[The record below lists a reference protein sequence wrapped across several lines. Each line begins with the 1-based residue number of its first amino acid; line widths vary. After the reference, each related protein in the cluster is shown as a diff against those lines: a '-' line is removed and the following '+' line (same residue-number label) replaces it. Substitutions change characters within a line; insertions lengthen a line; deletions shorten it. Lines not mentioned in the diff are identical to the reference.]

1 MKKTALALFVAT
13 ISATIALAQTD
24 DSYVFNYSSTKDLF
38 KPLNLTEKFVE
49 NDAFRLESGSLT
61 FRIKSGGGF
70 SSVFGVANPN
80 SPLDFLS
87 FYSHRQNNNTDT
99 FGIEIKSNNVN
110 LISNSDIRANIENN
124 SKFRN
129 ITYTFDKDNNQI
141 KIYID
146 GTLVKTHTDSKFF
159 ANITTLGNAY
169 LGETHRPTSYKNKPY
184 SRWRFSGDVFH
195 ADLDK
200 KVLTEEEI
208 REKHSYLSKFHEYS
222 LSRRAP
228 LGAVKNQPQDIFMPG
243 QENSVSY
250 RIPSLLTT
258 KNGVLI
264 AAIDK
269 RNQHHSDW
277 GNIDTAIRRST
288 DGGKTWKED
297 QVIIDLAKQPYDI
310 DYHGEHRGNKQY
322 HNSAFLIDPLMV
334 EDKRNG
340 RVFMLLDMFPET
352 RGFFSVNNVAGSGSG
367 YKLIDGKHYRI
378 LTDNTN
384 NLYTVR
390 ENGIVY
396 DDNNEQ
402 TNYRVEI
409 EGNREIGFRNLGDLY
424 ENETRVGNIFLNSM
438 HNDHDSAPLSAVK
451 TAYLWLTHSD
461 DDGQTWSTPVD
472 ITPQVKADW
481 MRFLGVGPGTGIQ
494 LKNGN
499 LVMPVYYTNGKA
511 NSQAAAVI
519 ISKDGGV
526 TWERGESPIDRW
538 EFHNGG
544 SRELSH
550 GSKEIT
556 ESQLIEL
563 DNGDLKMFSRNRM
576 SNRVLISTSRDG
588 GYTWINSHH
597 IDDVL
602 LEPYSQ
608 LSVIKYSKRIN
619 GKEMVIFANPHSDPG
634 SGTAWG
640 KRTNGKVWL
649 GEVQNDGSIE
659 WKYNTTITTGDYT
672 YNSLAELPNGDIGLL
687 YEDDGSTNHDH
698 KIRFISLNLQELV
711 WHDNLIYRDRRDTD
725 KDRQKVSLDSLF
737 SETFYKIGD
746 GEMVKLG
753 KGANP
758 AHLVIEEGSTLLNQT
773 ADSENKKQAYETV
786 LVKENTTL
794 RLGTSDQM
802 PLDKIYLNNGT
813 LDLNGND
820 ISVSMENQLKTAVS
834 DQNINEILGNIVN
847 ENNSA
852 SATLT
857 YTLTGNKSITGNLGN
872 TLGDLNLTYQPNAE
886 NSNLLVKGNTVLNV
900 VDVKSGTLSYEV
912 NTRHVAQKLN
922 IADNAIFA
930 IGDNNTANIVQTK
943 LSGKNSA
950 VNFVTS
956 ENNVTEFSTN
966 SSGEGNFNKSGNG
979 LLKLNGNIAHHG
991 LTTLSGGSLEFNGTL
1006 NNGRLVLEK
1015 GTTFGGNANIN
1026 GDSLWKQGSL
1036 IAPGFN
1042 QDTQNFGAQVMQFAN
1057 VINEG
1062 ARVLL
1067 RVNNTVENIS
1077 NWQYDQLIV
1086 NGQVQSET
1094 PIPVDV
1100 QMIGNHQGNSDK
1112 NQNGKYDV
1120 DEGISLIKVAAESN
1134 KLQQFVLN
1142 SHNTRARSG
1151 NSLFQ
1156 YALVSV
1162 DESIAQRTDPNKKFF
1177 DYRLQT
1183 RLVDEQGN
1191 SPEPVIRSI
1200 KKTGSSIATQDKP
1213 ELSELEIAN
1222 LVLEQKQQELAEK
1235 TAELERAKAEKQAA
1249 EQDSQRSTAE
1259 KVAAEQKAQQAAAEK
1274 AIAEQ
1279 QAQQAA
1285 AEKALAE
1292 EALRTQQAEKAAEIA
1307 KKQQEMANSARQ
1319 YRAALHHKVPSYLV
1333 ANTAM
1338 LNQGESV
1345 HRQFM
1350 DNIWSGDKKG
1360 FYVNQQNGHSQYTS
1374 NLGFTNYG
1382 YGYKA
1387 NQSSTLFG
1395 GFAPLSDNTELHAAI
1410 GFSKQTVKP
1419 QAVDGSSETRY
1430 KSTSFLVGLHN
1441 KWDNVILNTTFG
1453 YHSHRGKVSTSEQ
1466 KNIGRID
1473 GSQMQFA
1480 GEVGYEIPVGQFAVT
1495 PMLGLSY
1502 QQLKTDVEDT
1512 QDRWNIALK
1521 PYNVFNQ
1528 QLGAN
1533 ISWRND
1539 VVRLSAGAFYENS
1552 NGHPKAVSIAA
1563 NGQYAE
1569 FATGRHGNALLFK
1582 VNSDFT
1588 LAKHLT
1594 FGLRIEH
1601 RHALSTAK
1609 LKQTQFG
1616 GKLEYRF

>member
-1 MKKTALALFVAT
+1 MKKTALALFASSL
-13 ISATIALAQTD
+13 IMQNALGNQPVNDPLIFSHT
-24 DSYVFNYSSTKDLF
+24 STKDLF
-38 KPLNLTEKFVE
+38 QPLDLSQTFAEKGAFNLQ
-49 NDAFRLESGSLT
+49 SGSLT
-61 FRIKSGGGF
+61 LRVKNLANTNSGLT
-70 SSVFGVANPN
+70 SLFGVSNPN
-80 SPLDFLS
+80 SNEQYINFFINKTKTHDVLS
-87 FYSHRQNNNTDT
+87 IEFRDHR
-99 FGIEIKSNNVN
+99 NNVPRHQD
-110 LISNSDIRANIENN
+110 LAISLPPSQTD
-124 SKFRN
+124 FRT
-129 ITYTFDKDNNQI
+129 ITYTVDQQNNHI
-141 KIYID
+141 KIYVD
-146 GTLVKTHTDSKFF
+146 GKLLKTLTQAKFF
-159 ANITTLGNAY
+159 GDIKGLTAAY
-169 LGETHRPTSYKNKPY
+169 LGKTDRHSLNE
-184 SRWRFSGDVFH
+184 WRNTDNFYHAELTKDVLTDEQVLAKH
-195 ADLDK
+195 QSLITQQAADLANDQTRR
-200 KVLTEEEI
+200 LDFGA
-208 REKHSYLSKFHEYS
+208 EKSE
-222 LSRRAP
+222 ATP
-228 LGAVKNQPQDIFMPG
+228 LFQANQQGARN
-243 QENSVSY
+243 Y
-250 RIPSLLTT
+250 RIPSLITT
-258 KNGVLI
+258 KDNVVI

-269 RNQHHSDW
+269 RYKHSADW
-277 GNIDTAIRRST
+277 GNIDTVIRRSL
-288 DGGKTWKED
+288 DGGNTWLED
-297 QVIIDLAKQPYDI
+297 QVVIDLVEQPSY
-310 DYHGEHRGNKQY
+310 GNVD
-322 HNSAFLIDPLMV
+322 SAFLIDPLMV
-334 EDKRNG
+334 QDKNTG
-340 RVFMLLDMFPET
+340 RIFMMVDMFPET
-352 RGFFSVNNVAGSGSG
+352 QGFFGINRNHTSEGTG
-367 YKLIDGKHYRI
+367 YKHIDGKSYRL
-378 LTDNTN
+378 LTANDGSQ
-384 NLYTVR
+384 YTVR
-390 ENGIVY
+390 ENGIVF
-396 DDNNEQ
+396 DENNQ
-402 TNYRVEI
+402 VTDYRVVI
-409 EGNREIGFRNLGDLY
+409 QGDPSRAFKDLGDLY
-424 ENETRVGNIFLNSM
+424 KGEERLGNIFLQANGTN
-438 HNDHDSAPLSAVK
+438 NDTAPLKVK
-451 TAYLWLTHSD
+451 ITSYLWMTYSD
-461 DDGQTWSTPVD
+461 DNGATWSNPVD
-472 ITPQVKADW
+472 LNAQVKADW
-481 MRFLGVGPGTGIQ
+481 MRFLGVGPGNGIQ

-499 LVMPVYYTNGKA
+499 LIMPIYYTNSNNKQ
-511 NSQAAAVI
+511 SAAVL
-519 ISKDGGV
+519 ISKDGGQ
-526 TWERGESPIDRW
+526 TWERGESPNDR
-538 EFHNGG
+538 FLADHGG
-544 SRELSH
+544 SRYLNND
-550 GSKEIT
+550 GYQIT
-556 ESQLIEL
+556 ESQVIEL
-563 DNGDLKMFSRNRM
+563 NNGELKMFSRNL
-576 SNRVLISTSRDG
+576 NGNVQISTSKNG
-588 GYTWINSHH
+588 GYTWLPERQFDS
-597 IDDVL
+597 VL
-602 LEPYSQ
+602 ADPYSQ
-608 LSVIKYSKRIN
+608 MSVLKYSKLIN
-619 GKEMVIFANPHSDPG
+619 GKEYVIFANPHS
-634 SGTAWG
+634 ST
-640 KRTNGKVWL
+640 RSRVNGKVWL
-649 GEVQNDGSIE
+649 GEIQEDGSIE
-659 WKYNTTITTGDYT
+659 WKYNTTISTGSYA
-672 YNSLAELPNGDIGLL
+672 YNSLTELPNGDIGLL
-687 YEDDGSTNHDH
+687 YEESAE
-698 KIRFISLNLQELV
+698 KIQYVSLNLQELL
-711 WHDNLIYRDRRDTD
+711 WRDNLLYNDIRKAPRNFALNGITN
-725 KDRQKVSLDSLF
+725 
-737 SETFYKIGD
+737 ETFYKIGD
-746 GEMVKLG
+746 GEMVKVGEGENL
-753 KGANP
+753 AN
-758 AHLVIEEGSTLLNQT
+758 LVIQEGGFTLNQQ
-773 ADSENKKQAYETV
+773 ADSNGAKKAFQTVTVENNGTV
-786 LVKENTTL
+786 
-794 RLGTSDQM
+794 RLASADQI
-802 PLDKIYLNNGT
+802 PLDKLYLRSGI
-813 LDLNGND
+813 LDLNGQN
-820 ISVSMENQLKTAVS
+820 ITLSHTNQLKHAES
-834 DQNINEILGNIVN
+834 ASNNEIIYGNIVN
-847 ENNSA
+847 DNSHME
-852 SATLT
+852 STLT
-857 YTLTGNKSITGNLGN
+857 YGIDGNDQYIVGNLGN
-872 TLGDLNLTYQPNAE
+872 HKGKLNLTYQPTNPV
-886 NSNLLVKGNTVLNV
+886 SNLTINGHTILNV
-900 VDVKSGTLSYEV
+900 IDVKSGVLSYVPETQHSAQQLILGENASLNV
-912 NTRHVAQKLN
+912 GNSTTTTISQSQLSGTRS
-922 IADNAIFA
+922 AIFLWA
-930 IGDNNTANIVQTK
+930 SSNATT
-943 LSGKNSA
+943 
-950 VNFVTS
+950 T
-956 ENNVTEFSTN
+956 FSTN
-966 SSGEGNFNKSGNG
+966 TQGQGTVEKHGDS
-979 LLKLNGNIAHHG
+979 LLKLNGNLNHHG
-991 LTTLSGGSLEFNGTL
+991 QTIVREGKVEFNGQL
-1006 NNGRLVLEK
+1006 NNNQLILESN
-1015 GTTFGGNANIN
+1015 TTLGGNANIN
-1026 GDSLWKQGSL
+1026 GDSFWKQGSL

-1279 QAQQAA
+1279 KARQAAAEKAIAEQQAQQAA

-1350 DNIWSGDKKG
+1350 DNIWSDDKKG
-1360 FYVNQQNGHSQYTS
+1360 LYVNQQNGHSQYTS
-1374 NLGFTNYG
+1374 NLGFTDYG

>member
-1 MKKTALALFVAT
+1 MVQDK
-13 ISATIALAQTD
+13 
-24 DSYVFNYSSTKDLF
+24 
-38 KPLNLTEKFVE
+38 
-49 NDAFRLESGSLT
+49 
-61 FRIKSGGGF
+61 
-70 SSVFGVANPN
+70 
-80 SPLDFLS
+80 
-87 FYSHRQNNNTDT
+87 NT
-99 FGIEIKSNNVN
+99 G
-110 LISNSDIRANIENN
+110 R
-124 SKFRN
+124 
-129 ITYTFDKDNNQI
+129 
-141 KIYID
+141 
-146 GTLVKTHTDSKFF
+146 
-159 ANITTLGNAY
+159 
-169 LGETHRPTSYKNKPY
+169 
-184 SRWRFSGDVFH
+184 
-195 ADLDK
+195 
-200 KVLTEEEI
+200 
-208 REKHSYLSKFHEYS
+208 
-222 LSRRAP
+222 
-228 LGAVKNQPQDIFMPG
+228 IFM
-243 QENSVSY
+243 
-250 RIPSLLTT
+250 
-258 KNGVLI
+258 
-264 AAIDK
+264 
-269 RNQHHSDW
+269 
-277 GNIDTAIRRST
+277 
-288 DGGKTWKED
+288 
-297 QVIIDLAKQPYDI
+297 
-310 DYHGEHRGNKQY
+310 
-322 HNSAFLIDPLMV
+322 MV
-334 EDKRNG
+334 
-340 RVFMLLDMFPET
+340 DMFPET
-352 RGFFSVNNVAGSGSG
+352 QGFFGINRNHTSEGTG
-367 YKLIDGKHYRI
+367 YKHIDGKSYRL
-378 LTDNTN
+378 LTANDGSQ
-384 NLYTVR
+384 YTVR
-390 ENGIVY
+390 ENGIVF
-396 DDNNEQ
+396 DENNQ
-402 TNYRVEI
+402 VTDYRVVI
-409 EGNREIGFRNLGDLY
+409 QGDPSRAFKDLGDLY
-424 ENETRVGNIFLNSM
+424 KGEERLGNIFLQANGTN
-438 HNDHDSAPLSAVK
+438 NDTAPLKVK
-451 TAYLWLTHSD
+451 ITSYLWMTYSD
-461 DDGQTWSTPVD
+461 DNGATWSNPVD
-472 ITPQVKADW
+472 LNAQVKADW
-481 MRFLGVGPGTGIQ
+481 MRFLGVGPGNGIQ

-499 LVMPVYYTNGKA
+499 LIMPIYYTNSNNKQ
-511 NSQAAAVI
+511 SAAVL
-519 ISKDGGV
+519 ISKDGGQ
-526 TWERGESPIDRW
+526 TWERGESPNDR
-538 EFHNGG
+538 FLADHGG
-544 SRELSH
+544 SRYLNND
-550 GSKEIT
+550 GYQIT
-556 ESQLIEL
+556 ESQVIEL
-563 DNGDLKMFSRNRM
+563 NNGELKMFSRNL
-576 SNRVLISTSRDG
+576 NGNVQISTSKNG
-588 GYTWINSHH
+588 GYTWLPERQFDS
-597 IDDVL
+597 VL
-602 LEPYSQ
+602 TDPYSQ
-608 LSVIKYSKRIN
+608 MSVLKYSKLIN
-619 GKEMVIFANPHSDPG
+619 GKEYVIFANPHS
-634 SGTAWG
+634 ST
-640 KRTNGKVWL
+640 RSRVNGKVWL
-649 GEVQNDGSIE
+649 GEIQEDGSIE
-659 WKYNTTITTGDYT
+659 WKYNTTISTGSYA
-672 YNSLAELPNGDIGLL
+672 YNSLTELPNGDIGLL
-687 YEDDGSTNHDH
+687 YEESAE
-698 KIRFISLNLQELV
+698 KIQYVSLNLQELL
-711 WHDNLIYRDRRDTD
+711 WRDNLLHNDIRKAPRNFALNGITN
-725 KDRQKVSLDSLF
+725 
-737 SETFYKIGD
+737 EIFYKIGD
-746 GEMVKLG
+746 GEMVKVGEGENL
-753 KGANP
+753 AN
-758 AHLVIEEGSTLLNQT
+758 LVIQESGFTLNQQ
-773 ADSENKKQAYETV
+773 ADSNGAKKAFQTVTVENNGTV
-786 LVKENTTL
+786 
-794 RLGTSDQM
+794 RLASADQI
-802 PLDKIYLNNGT
+802 PLDKLYLRSGI
-813 LDLNGND
+813 LDLNGQN
-820 ISVSMENQLKTAVS
+820 ITLSHTNQLKHAES
-834 DQNINEILGNIVN
+834 ASNNEIIYGNIVN
-847 ENNSA
+847 DNSHME
-852 SATLT
+852 STLT
-857 YTLTGNKSITGNLGN
+857 YGIDGNDQYIVGNLGN
-872 TLGDLNLTYQPNAE
+872 HKGKLNLTYQPTNPV
-886 NSNLLVKGNTVLNV
+886 SNLTINGHTILNV
-900 VDVKSGTLSYEV
+900 IDVKSGVLSYVPE
-912 NTRHVAQKLN
+912 TQHSAQQLILGENASLN
-922 IADNAIFA
+922 VGNSTTTTISQSQLSGSRSAIFLWA
-930 IGDNNTANIVQTK
+930 SSNATT
-943 LSGKNSA
+943 
-950 VNFVTS
+950 T
-956 ENNVTEFSTN
+956 FSTN
-966 SSGEGNFNKSGNG
+966 TQGQGTVEKHGDS
-979 LLKLNGNIAHHG
+979 LLKLNGNLNHHG
-991 LTTLSGGSLEFNGTL
+991 QTIVREGKVEFNGQL
-1006 NNGRLVLEK
+1006 NNNQLILESN
-1015 GTTFGGNANIN
+1015 TTLGGNANIN
-1026 GDSLWKQGSL
+1026 GDSFWKQGSL

-1213 ELSELEIAN
+1213 ALSELEIAN
-1222 LVLEQKQQELAEK
+1222 LVLEQ
-1235 TAELERAKAEKQAA
+1235 
-1249 EQDSQRSTAE
+1249 
-1259 KVAAEQKAQQAAAEK
+1259 
-1274 AIAEQ
+1274 
-1279 QAQQAA
+1279 
-1285 AEKALAE
+1285 
-1292 EALRTQQAEKAAEIA
+1292 
-1307 KKQQEMANSARQ
+1307 KQQEMANSARQ

-1350 DNIWSGDKKG
+1350 DNIWSDDKKG
-1360 FYVNQQNGHSQYTS
+1360 LYVNQQNGHSQYTS
-1374 NLGFTNYG
+1374 NLGFTDYG

-1521 PYNVFNQ
+1521 PYNVFSQ

>member
-1 MKKTALALFVAT
+1 MKKTALVLLVAT
-13 ISATIALAQTD
+13 VT
-24 DSYVFNYSSTKDLF
+24 SSTAIATNNDYIFQYNSTKGLF
-38 KPLNLTEKFVE
+38 KPLDLTAQFKES
-49 NDAFRLESGSLT
+49 DALKRDSGSLT
-61 FRIKSGGGF
+61 FHLKNGAS
-70 SSVFGVANPN
+70 FGSFFGAADPNANN
-80 SPLDFLS
+80 KYLA
-87 FYSHRQNNNTDT
+87 FYSSTNNQKTEDI
-99 FGIEIKSNNVN
+99 FGIEIKNTNN
-110 LISNSDIRANIENN
+110 LIANDNLKVSLPRANNN
-124 SKFRN
+124 YRTISY
-129 ITYTFDKDNNQI
+129 IFDKTNNQI
-141 KIYID
+141 HIYAD
-146 GTLVKTHTDSKFF
+146 GQKVKTSNESKFLVDIPSL
-159 ANITTLGNAY
+159 ANAF
-169 LGETHRPTSYKNKPY
+169 LGETRRSTAGNY
-184 SRWRFSGDVFH
+184 STWRFAGDIFY
-195 ADLDK
+195 ADFEN
-200 KVLTEEEI
+200 KVLTEQEI
-208 REKHSYLSKFHEYS
+208 SEKHQS
-222 LSRRAP
+222 LSALERYSFAKKSP
-228 LGAVKNQPQDIFMPG
+228 LGAIKTDAENIFSPG
-243 QENSVSY
+243 QENARNY

-258 KNGVLI
+258 QNGVVI

-269 RNQHHSDW
+269 RNQHSADW
-277 GNIDTAIRRST
+277 GNIDTVIRRSL
-288 DGGKTWKED
+288 DGGKTWEKD
-297 QVIIDLAKQPYDI
+297 QVILDLASQPY
-310 DYHGEHRGNKQY
+310 GAENA
-322 HNSAFLIDPLMV
+322 AFLIDPVMV
-334 EDKRNG
+334 QDRNSG
-340 RVFMLLDMFPET
+340 RIFMMLDMFPEMK
-352 RGFFSVNNVAGSGSG
+352 GFFGLGNHTEGTG
-367 YKLIDGKHYRI
+367 YKTIAGKHYRL
-378 LTDNTN
+378 LTDEQN
-384 NLYTVR
+384 NQYTVR

-396 DDNNEQ
+396 GENNKP
-402 TNYRVEI
+402 TSYRVII
-409 EGNREIGFRNLGDLY
+409 EGDPSKAYKNLGDLY
-424 ENETRVGNIFLNSM
+424 EGDVRRGNIFLNT
-438 HNDHDSAPLSAVK
+438 NQQGTDKAPL
-451 TAYLWLTHSD
+451 TAKRTSYLWITHSD
-461 DDGQTWSTPVD
+461 DDGQTWSQPVD
-472 ITPQVKADW
+472 ITPQVKSDW
-481 MRFLGVGPGTGIQ
+481 MQFLGTGPGTGIQ
-494 LKNGN
+494 LENGN
-499 LVMPVYYTNGKA
+499 LVLPVYYTNNIGGGA
-511 NSQAAAVI
+511 SQSAAVI
-519 ISKDGGV
+519 ISRDGGQ
-526 TWERGESPIDRW
+526 TWERGESPMDRW
-538 EFHNGG
+538 AYANDGT
-544 SRELSH
+544 RELKN
-550 GSKEIT
+550 GLETT

-563 DNGDLKMFSRNRM
+563 DNGDLKMFSRNKL
-576 SNRVLISTSRDG
+576 STKVVISTSKDG
-588 GYTWINSHH
+588 GYTWQNSYHA
-597 IDDVL
+597 DDIL
-602 LEPYSQ
+602 AEPYSQ
-608 LSVIKYSKRIN
+608 LSVIKYSKKIN
-619 GKEMVIFANPHSDPG
+619 GREVVIFANPHSEPASS
-634 SGTAWG
+634 SGRAS
-640 KRTNGKVWL
+640 RVNGKVWL
-649 GEVQNDGSIE
+649 GFVKEDGTID
-659 WKYNTTITTGDYT
+659 WQYNSSITTGEYA

-687 YEDDGSTNHDH
+687 YEGESGHI
-698 KIRFISLNLQELV
+698 KYVSLNLQELV

-1374 NLGFTNYG
+1374 NLGFTDYG

-1521 PYNVFNQ
+1521 PYNVFSQ

-1539 VVRLSAGAFYENS
+1539 VVRLSAGTFYENS
-1552 NGHPKAVSIAA
+1552 NGQPKAVSIAA